1 MWPKTHSQSWA
12 FSKLLSY
19 KARHKQILSIIRWN
33 SYVVSWAPASPK
45 GASLLLEQAS
55 SPTWTLSSTCTDSP
69 IVDCQWLL
77 NWGPKSVRHVFRCW
91 HTQKWTAIALQLHQ
105 WCLWG
110 QWGGGSSQSL
120 LSLQGEMPEIWNY
133 IDGEVMANG
142 CTGCSWTWNKRKWKI
157 NEKFLWGKKT
167 LEWTFLRTQNVRYWS
182 FGNSSQIATTT
193 EVLLTEWQV

>member
-110 QWGGGSSQSL
+110 QWGGRSSQSL

-133 IDGEVMANG
+133 IDGEVMVMVAQGVHGLGTNE
-142 CTGCSWTWNKRKWKI
+142 
-157 NEKFLWGKKT
+157 NEKSMKSFSGEKKHLNGPFWGHRMWDIGPLGILPK
-167 LEWTFLRTQNVRYWS
+167 
-182 FGNSSQIATTT
+182 
-193 EVLLTEWQV
+193 